1 MSALVCLLFFFS
13 GVSALLYEMLWFRLC
28 GLAFGNSVWAAAIV
42 AGSFMAGLALGNG
55 YAAFK
60 GKTIKSPM
68 LFYAALEITIGVSGL
83 CIVLLLPF
91 LTVALAPL
99 LKAVIAQPLLLH
111 FLRACSAF
119 AIMSVPTTAMG
130 ATLPVLVKALYR
142 ADPDFG
148 AVLGKLYGW
157 NTLGAMAGVV
167 AADALLVR
175 IFGVRGTGFIAFGI
189 NCAAAV
195 MALYIYKSD
204 RRSKTAPPETPHGV
218 WRVTPRTGRLLAAS
232 LISGFAVLALE
243 VVWFRFIILFFT
255 PHVWNFA
262 VMLAF
267 VLAGISIGGLLASQ
281 WARRVPRAD
290 RSAIPLFLLNGAAIG
305 FLYWNFGHIVS
316 LVRYYPHNAGIVLAS
331 LFLILPVCLISG
343 VLFTMIGKS
352 LHGEIRIET
361 ASAGLLTLSN
371 TLGGLAGSIA
381 AAFWFI
387 PLFGIEKSFFIIAL
401 LYGLGGG
408 VLFGR
413 EHRPLFK
420 QGPGFYLRAA
430 GGIALA
436 AYVSSLVLFPFG
448 LMDRK
453 YLDLSLG
460 QYASMGLK
468 RVAAKEGLTE
478 TVQCLEKDILDKPH
492 YHFLVTNNHSMSST
506 FLKGKRYM
514 KLYVYLPAALH
525 PGLTR
530 ALLIGYGCGS
540 TAKALTDTKSLKA
553 IDIADISRDIVGMS
567 HVIYP
572 DPSQNPVNDPRV
584 SVHIEDG
591 RFFLLT
597 TDKKYDL
604 ITAEPPPPKNNGI
617 VNLYTQEYFQLIY
630 NRLADGGFVTYWLPV
645 YQFSL
650 AETRAVVKAFAN
662 VFKDYSLWTGAEYE
676 WMLVGVKNP
685 GPRVSTEAFSR
696 QWQDPS
702 TASEMRALGFIS
714 PEQLGSLFLADGGQL
729 SQWIFG
735 APPLTDNF
743 PHRLSYDLPDDKKC
757 LSWYSAFMDQKTS
770 MSNFVNSRN
779 MQKMWPESMIAASK
793 KYFEVRQIINEL
805 LTNDR
810 RKTIAPGALLKQA
823 ACHPLLKNGDYLLW
837 ALQSDAFA
845 QDIVGGKI
853 KEVQK
858 MIQEGDMQNLA
869 PVSGHLAALA
879 AQQGDYGTA
888 EKYVHLAANSFGP
901 RYLWNSA
908 TQIRTCLL
916 NLAGENG
923 KTDNRNS
930 SRDPQ

>member
-1 MSALVCLLFFFS
+1 
-13 GVSALLYEMLWFRLC
+13 
-28 GLAFGNSVWAAAIV
+28 
-42 AGSFMAGLALGNG
+42 
-55 YAAFK
+55 
-60 GKTIKSPM
+60 M

-453 YLDLSLG
+453 YLDLSP
-460 QYASMGLK
+460 QRKGLPK
-468 RVAAKEGLTE
+468 RYNAWK
-478 TVQCLEKDILDKPH
+478 K
-492 YHFLVTNNHSMSST
+492 T
-506 FLKGKRYM
+506 FL
-514 KLYVYLPAALH
+514 
-525 PGLTR
+525 T
-530 ALLIGYGCGS
+530 
-540 TAKALTDTKSLKA
+540 
-553 IDIADISRDIVGMS
+553 
-567 HVIYP
+567 
-572 DPSQNPVNDPRV
+572 N
-584 SVHIEDG
+584 
-591 RFFLLT
+591 
-597 TDKKYDL
+597 L
-604 ITAEPPPPKNNGI
+604 IT
-617 VNLYTQEYFQLIY
+617 
-630 NRLADGGFVTYWLPV
+630 
-645 YQFSL
+645 
-650 AETRAVVKAFAN
+650 
-662 VFKDYSLWTGAEYE
+662 
-676 WMLVGVKNP
+676 
-685 GPRVSTEAFSR
+685 
-696 QWQDPS
+696 
-702 TASEMRALGFIS
+702 IS
-714 PEQLGSLFLADGGQL
+714 
-729 SQWIFG
+729 W
-735 APPLTDNF
+735 
-743 PHRLSYDLPDDKKC
+743 
-757 LSWYSAFMDQKTS
+757 
-770 MSNFVNSRN
+770 
-779 MQKMWPESMIAASK
+779 
-793 KYFEVRQIINEL
+793 
-805 LTNDR
+805 
-810 RKTIAPGALLKQA
+810 
-823 ACHPLLKNGDYLLW
+823 
-837 ALQSDAFA
+837 
-845 QDIVGGKI
+845 
-853 KEVQK
+853 
-858 MIQEGDMQNLA
+858 
-869 PVSGHLAALA
+869 
-879 AQQGDYGTA
+879 
-888 EKYVHLAANSFGP
+888 
-901 RYLWNSA
+901 
-908 TQIRTCLL
+908 
-916 NLAGENG
+916 
-923 KTDNRNS
+923 
-930 SRDPQ
+930 